1 MYLLLVSWSAASV
14 SFYVTIIVISI
25 ISIDLSE
32 VILAVFYCWQKMN
45 PDTRVFHS
53 TVWFNGRKYT
63 SSLWYV

>member
-1 MYLLLVSWSAASV
+1 MYLLLVSWSAASL

-25 ISIDLSE
+25 IDLSE